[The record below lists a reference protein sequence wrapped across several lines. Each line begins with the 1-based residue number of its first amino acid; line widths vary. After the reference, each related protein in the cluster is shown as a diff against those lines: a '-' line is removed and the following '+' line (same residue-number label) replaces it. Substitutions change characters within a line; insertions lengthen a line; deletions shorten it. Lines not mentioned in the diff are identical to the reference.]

1 MYTYKKLLSRKSC
14 FSPVFSP
21 LSRADSVIS
30 RRGEK
35 RTGVSFPSVRGFSR
49 TGEKKSGEGERVHE
63 TVFSSF
69 QSSVKAKET
78 KGQIMRMRRNVVGGL
93 CRFFSVRESAEGGAL
108 RAAGFTLIELLVVI
122 TIIAILASLLL
133 PALSKAREMAYRTQC
148 ANSLKQFGVMFH
160 FYGND
165 YNDYLPY
172 YYNKSQTLFYYG
184 AVGDYYNFKKVQHSH
199 STPWLQ
205 LWICPLIRHKAD
217 LFGFWKRYA
226 ANTYVMGAED
236 NTNCWTPDWKR
247 SRWWRFGELPK
258 SLVMIGD
265 GELTIAH
272 TPTSS
277 NLKYQ
282 YRHSGTGNFL
292 YSDSSVRISSYTEI
306 IPWWTENCKNPRL
319 Q

>member
-1 MYTYKKLLSRKSC
+1 
-14 FSPVFSP
+14 
-21 LSRADSVIS
+21 
-30 RRGEK
+30 
-35 RTGVSFPSVRGFSR
+35 
-49 TGEKKSGEGERVHE
+49 
-63 TVFSSF
+63 
-69 QSSVKAKET
+69 
-78 KGQIMRMRRNVVGGL
+78 MRMRRNAVGGL
-93 CRFFSVRESAEGGAL
+93 RRFFSVRESAEGGAL

-148 ANSLKQFGVMFH
+148 ANSLKQFGIMFRY
-160 FYGND
+160 YGND

>member
-1 MYTYKKLLSRKSC
+1 MERGQMKGRYMQIRKNAVGGFC
-14 FSPVFSP
+14 RVC
-21 LSRADSVIS
+21 
-30 RRGEK
+30 
-35 RTGVSFPSVRGFSR
+35 SVRKFS
-49 TGEKKSGEGERVHE
+49 
-63 TVFSSF
+63 
-69 QSSVKAKET
+69 A
-78 KGQIMRMRRNVVGGL
+78 GG
-93 CRFFSVRESAEGGAL
+93 CAR

-148 ANSLKQFGVMFH
+148 ANSLKQFGVMFR

-265 GELTIAH
+265 GELNIAN